1 MPDNDNDRSPFGR
14 RPNADP
20 GGGSGAPKPRFAP
33 WLVVPIILVALLLFN
48 SVLSRTNTNKIQFS
62 EFQTAVADGKIVSDN
77 DNPVRISDNQISGKI
92 QTDEGIKDFTTPLS
106 PNVLV
111 SPGGEFTNS
120 LEEAGIVYSFEQPSV
135 LLSVILNFLPF
146 LLIMFAVYWFVF
158 RRMGSGATGALNM
171 GKNKVKIYDRKELK
185 TTFADVAGV
194 DEAKEELR
202 EIVEF
207 LSNPKKYQRL
217 GGRIPKGVLLLGPPG
232 CGKTLL
238 ARAVA
243 GEANVPF
250 FFMSGSEFVEMF
262 VGLGAARVRELFQQA
277 KEKAP
282 ALVFLDEID
291 TIGKGRAGAGGAGL
305 GAHDEREQTLNQ
317 LLVEMDG
324 FDASKGVIIM
334 AATNRPDVLD
344 PALVRPG
351 RFDRQV
357 VVDRPDLKGREE
369 ILRVHAR
376 GVALSPNV
384 ELRTIAARTPGFTGA
399 DLENVVNEA
408 ALLAA
413 RREKNAV
420 TMDELEEAIDRSSM
434 GLERKSR
441 VMSPKEKRRVASHE
455 MGHALV
461 AHYSENLDPV
471 HRITIIPRGTA
482 ALGLTMTR
490 PLEDRFL
497 ATEPELKDTLA
508 YAMGGRVAE
517 ELVYG
522 EISTGAQN
530 DLEKATQIARAM
542 VSEYGMSEKVGPL
555 SLGHDDPNAFF
566 SSGPRISSGTAEK
579 IDEEVSRLLSEA
591 HDQAERLLMEHRDL
605 LDRLGELLLVVETI
619 DGEDLEAYT
628 SGTKPIP
635 DSATLAREAEKADEA
650 AAAVAE
656 DARQASATGWPA
668 SGSSCRRPRPCP
680 RSTDP
685 SVRSLSSLAGEG
697 PAPGPSDRAS
707 DPGTGSSC
715 AWTTSR
721 ARRDRSR
728 TTSDVRA

>member
-1 MPDNDNDRSPFGR
+1 LLAVLAVFLFRGFGTS
-14 RPNADP
+14 AKTI
-20 GGGSGAPKPRFAP
+20 S
-33 WLVVPIILVALLLFN
+33 
-48 SVLSRTNTNKIQFS
+48 FS
-62 EFQTAVADGKIVSDN
+62 DFQTAVTQGRIAPNTTVY
-77 DNPVRISDNQISGKI
+77 ISDSDISGIELDAQGNQQK
-92 QTDEGIKDFTTPLS
+92 FTTPLAS
-106 PNVLV
+106 NADIASAQQLLSAHSVTY
-111 SPGGEFTNS
+111 EFK
-120 LEEAGIVYSFEQPSV
+120 QPSV
-135 LLSVILNFLPF
+135 FISLLLNILPI
-146 LLIMFAVYWFVF
+146 LLLLGLGYFFIF
-158 RRMGSGATGALNM
+158 RRMNAGAAGALNL
-171 GKNKVKIYDRKELK
+171 GKNKVKIYDRKEMK
-185 TTFADVAGV
+185 TTFNDVAGV
-194 DEAKEELR
+194 DEAKDELR

-291 TIGKGRAGAGGAGL
+291 TIGKGRAGVSGAGF

-369 ILRVHAR
+369 ILKVHAR
-376 GVALSPNV
+376 GVALSPDV
-384 ELRTIAARTPGFTGA
+384 DLHTIASRTPGFTGA

-413 RREKNAV
+413 RRDKNAV
-420 TMDELEEAIDRSSM
+420 YEAELEEAIDRASM

-441 VMSPKEKRRVASHE
+441 VMSEKEKTRVAFHE

-461 AHYSENLDPV
+461 ANYSDNLDPV
-471 HRITIIPRGTA
+471 HRVTIIPRGTA

-490 PLEDRFL
+490 PLEDRYL
-497 ATEPELKDTLA
+497 ATEPELNEMLA
-508 YAMGGRVAE
+508 FAMGGRVAE
-517 ELVYG
+517 EIVFS

-542 VSEYGMSEKVGPL
+542 VTEYGMSKKVGPL

-566 SSGPRISSGTAEK
+566 GGAASKISGATAQT
-579 IDEEVSRLLSEA
+579 IDEEVSRLLAEA
-591 HDQAERLLMEHRDL
+591 HERARVILQAHRDL
-605 LDRLGELLLVVETI
+605 LDKLSELLLVTETV
-619 DGEDLEAYT
+619 DGDDLKGFTE
-628 SGTKPIP
+628 GTKVIP
-635 DSATLAREAEKADEA
+635 DPSVLRRENEAREQHEA
-650 AAAVAE
+650 AAAAAMPQHTKDVRE
-656 DARQASATGWPA
+656 
-668 SGSSCRRPRPCP
+668 PRLHMP
-680 RSTDP
+680 
-685 SVRSLSSLAGEG
+685 
-697 PAPGPSDRAS
+697 PAPPM
-707 DPGTGSSC
+707 PTG
-715 AWTTSR
+715 
-721 ARRDRSR
+721 
-728 TTSDVRA
+728 

>member
-1 MPDNDNDRSPFGR
+1 MPDNNANDRNPFTRKPSSDG
-14 RPNADP
+14 N
-20 GGGSGAPKPRFAP
+20 GNGGSGTPKPRFAP
-33 WLVVPIILVALLLFN
+33 WLIVPILLVALLLFQ
-48 SVLSRTNTNKIQFS
+48 SFLSRANTKQIPFSQFT
-62 EFQTAVADGKIVSDN
+62 QAVADGNIVSSA
-77 DNPVRISDNQISGKI
+77 DNPVKISDSQISGKI
-92 QTDEGIKDFTTPLS
+92 VIDGNEQDFSTPLS
-106 PNVLV
+106 TNFEVN
-111 SPGGEFTNS
+111 ETFTTS
-120 LEEAGIVYSFEQPSV
+120 LDDAEIVYEFAQPSV
-135 LLSVILNFLPF
+135 FLSLLLNLLPF
-146 LLIMFAVYWFVF
+146 VLIMGLVYWFVF

-291 TIGKGRAGAGGAGL
+291 TIGKGRAGVGGAGL

-344 PALVRPG
+344 PALIRPG

-413 RREKNAV
+413 RREKNSV

-434 GLERKSR
+434 GLERRSR
-441 VMSPKEKRRVASHE
+441 VMSPKEKKRVASHE

-461 AHYSENLDPV
+461 AHYCDNLDPV

-497 ATEPELKDTLA
+497 QTEPELKDMLA

-522 EISTGAQN
+522 EVSTGAQN
-530 DLEKATQIARAM
+530 DLEQATRIARAM
-542 VSEYGMSEKVGPL
+542 VTEYGMSEKVGPM
-555 SLGHDDPNAFF
+555 SLGREDPNAIFG
-566 SSGPRISSGTAEK
+566 SGPRISGHTAEK
-579 IDEEVSRLLSEA
+579 IDEEVNRLLEEA
-591 HDQAERLLMEHRDL
+591 HDQAERLLIEHRTL
-605 LDRLGELLLVVETI
+605 LDQLGAVLLVVETI
-619 DGEDLEAYT
+619 DGDDLEAYT

-635 DSATLAREAEKADEA
+635 APEDLRRVEETRQAEDAA
-650 AAAVAE
+650 AAAVADKE
-656 DARQASATGWPA
+656 HNRERGRL
-668 SGSSCRRPRPCP
+668 GSRF
-680 RSTDP
+680 
-685 SVRSLSSLAGEG
+685 GELP
-697 PAPGPSDRAS
+697 PAPPMPTID
-707 DPGTGSSC
+707 
-715 AWTTSR
+715 
-721 ARRDRSR
+721 
-728 TTSDVRA
+728 

>member
-1 MPDNDNDRSPFGR
+1 MPDNDNRSPFSR
-14 RPNADP
+14 RGGDDT
-20 GGGSGAPKPRFAP
+20 GGGGTPRPRFAP
-33 WLVVPIILVALLLFN
+33 WLVVPILLVALLIFN
-48 SVLSRTNTNKIQFS
+48 NVLSNTQRRSITYNEFITAVEENRLDPETTVKISDSAITGALTTDDGPQDFS
-62 EFQTAVADGKIVSDN
+62 TTLAPNFQTQDLATFLQDN
-77 DNPVRISDNQISGKI
+77 DVNF
-92 QTDEGIKDFTTPLS
+92 E
-106 PNVLV
+106 
-111 SPGGEFTNS
+111 
-120 LEEAGIVYSFEQPSV
+120 FEQPSV
-135 LLSVILNFLPF
+135 FLSLLVNILPF
-146 LLIMFAVYWFVF
+146 ALIMIGIYWFVF
-158 RRMGSGATGALNM
+158 RRMGAGASGALNM
-171 GKNKVKIYDRKELK
+171 GKNKVKIYDRKEMK

-194 DEAKEELR
+194 DEAKDELR

-291 TIGKGRAGAGGAGL
+291 TIGKGRGGVGGAGL

-376 GVALSPNV
+376 GVALASNV

-420 TMDELEEAIDRSSM
+420 TMDELEEAIDRASM

-441 VMSPKEKRRVASHE
+441 VMNDKEKSRVASHE

-497 ATEPELKDTLA
+497 NTEPELKDTLA

-517 ELVYG
+517 EIVYG

-530 DLEKATQIARAM
+530 DLERATQIARAM
-542 VSEYGMSEKVGPL
+542 VTQFGMSEKVGPL
-555 SLGHDDPNAFF
+555 SLGQDDPNAIFA
-566 SSGPRISSGTAEK
+566 GPKISAGTAER
-579 IDEEVSRLLSEA
+579 IDEEVMRLLHEA
-591 HDQAERLLMEHRDL
+591 HDQAERLLLQHRDL
-605 LDRLGELLLVVETI
+605 LDRLSALLLVTETI

-628 SGTKPIP
+628 GGTKPIP
-635 DSATLAREAEKADEA
+635 DAEQLREHEEAKERETAAA
-650 AAAVAE
+650 AAAVATE
-656 DARQASATGWPA
+656 ERERERQRAPQIAMP
-668 SGSSCRRPRPCP
+668 
-680 RSTDP
+680 
-685 SVRSLSSLAGEG
+685 
-697 PAPGPSDRAS
+697 PAPPMPTVD
-707 DPGTGSSC
+707 
-715 AWTTSR
+715 
-721 ARRDRSR
+721 
-728 TTSDVRA
+728 

>member
-1 MPDNDNDRSPFGR
+1 MPENDPLNR
-14 RPNADP
+14 R
-20 GGGSGAPKPRFAP
+20 GGSDGPSGPNVPRSRLMP
-33 WLVVPIILVALLLFN
+33 WLLVPLLLVGLFMFN
-48 SVLSRTNTNKIQFS
+48 GWMTSANTDAISYS
-62 EFQTAVADGKIVSDN
+62 EFVTAVEGGKIAEGTTVK
-77 DNPVRISDNQISGKI
+77 ISDTTITGSLVNEQG
-92 QTDEGIKDFTTPLS
+92 DEQKFTTSLS
-106 PNVLV
+106 PNFQVDQSFTDFLDTNNV
-111 SPGGEFTNS
+111 DYEFQ
-120 LEEAGIVYSFEQPSV
+120 QPSV
-135 LLSVILNFLPF
+135 FLQLILNILPF
-146 LLIMFAVYWFVF
+146 ALIMGLVYWFVF
-158 RRMGSGATGALNM
+158 RRMGAAGAGPMSM
-171 GKNKVKIYDRKELK
+171 GKNKVKIYDRKEMK

-194 DEAKEELR
+194 DEAKDELR

-291 TIGKGRAGAGGAGL
+291 TIGKGRAGAGGAGF

-376 GVALSPNV
+376 GVALSSDV
-384 ELRTIAARTPGFTGA
+384 ELHTIAARTPGFTGA

-413 RREKNAV
+413 RREKNSV
-420 TMDELEEAIDRSSM
+420 TEDELEEAIDRASM

-441 VMSPKEKRRVASHE
+441 VMSEKEKTRVAFHE

-461 AHYSENLDPV
+461 AHYCENLDPV

-490 PLEDRFL
+490 PLEDRYL
-497 ATEPELKDTLA
+497 ATEPELKDMLA
-508 YAMGGRVAE
+508 FAMGGRVAE
-517 ELVYG
+517 EIVFS
-522 EISTGAQN
+522 EVSTGAQN

-542 VSEYGMSEKVGPL
+542 VAEYGMSEKIGPQ
-555 SLGHDDPNAFF
+555 SFGHDDPNAFF
-566 SSGPRISSGTAEK
+566 GGGAKISGATAQT
-579 IDEEVSRLLSEA
+579 IDEEVARLLTDA
-591 HDQAERLLMEHRDL
+591 HEHAERLLHQHRDL
-605 LDRLGELLLVVETI
+605 LDRLSRLLLVVETI
-619 DGEDLEAYT
+619 DGVDLEVYADG
-628 SGTKPIP
+628 SKVIP
-635 DSATLAREAEKADEA
+635 EPADVQREQEEAEQQRV
-650 AAAVAE
+650 AAAVAKHP
-656 DARQASATGWPA
+656 TP
-668 SGSSCRRPRPCP
+668 
-680 RSTDP
+680 P
-685 SVRSLSSLAGEG
+685 SPKPSRETPSRLTLP
-697 PAPGPSDRAS
+697 PAPPLPTVD
-707 DPGTGSSC
+707 
-715 AWTTSR
+715 
-721 ARRDRSR
+721 
-728 TTSDVRA
+728 

>member
-1 MPDNDNDRSPFGR
+1 MPDDNDRNPFSR
-14 RPNADP
+14 RSSGD
-20 GGGSGAPKPRFAP
+20 GGSGTPKPKFAP
-33 WLVVPIILVALLLFN
+33 WLIVPILLVALLLFN
-48 SVLSRTNTNKIQFS
+48 SLLSDQGTDSIAYS
-62 EFQTAVADGKIVSDN
+62 EFVTAVEEGRIDPETTVK
-77 DNPVRISDNQISGKI
+77 ISDSGI
-92 QTDEGIKDFTTPLS
+92 TGALTADEGPQDFTTKLS
-106 PNVLV
+106 PNVTIDK
-111 SPGGEFTNS
+111 PFTDFLDDNGVTY
-120 LEEAGIVYSFEQPSV
+120 EFEQPSV
-135 LLSVILNFLPF
+135 LLSLLVNILPF
-146 LLIMFAVYWFVF
+146 ALIMIGIYWFVF
-158 RRMGSGATGALNM
+158 RRMGAGATGALNM
-171 GKNKVKIYDRKELK
+171 GKNKVKIYDRKEMK

-291 TIGKGRAGAGGAGL
+291 TIGKGRGGVGGAGL

-376 GVALSPNV
+376 GVALSPAV

-413 RREKNAV
+413 RREKNSV
-420 TMDELEEAIDRSSM
+420 TMDELEEAIDRASM

-441 VMSPKEKRRVASHE
+441 VMNDKEKARVASHE

-461 AHYSENLDPV
+461 AHYSDNLDPV

-497 ATEPELKDTLA
+497 ATEPELKETLA
-508 YAMGGRVAE
+508 YAMGGQVAE
-517 ELVYG
+517 EIVYG

-542 VSEYGMSEKVGPL
+542 VTQYGMSDEIGPL

-566 SSGPRISSGTAEK
+566 SGPKISGATAER
-579 IDEEVSRLLSEA
+579 IDKEVSRLLSEA
-591 HDQAERLLMEHRDL
+591 HDQAERILVEHRDM
-605 LDRLGELLLVVETI
+605 LDRLAALLIVTETI

-628 SGTKPIP
+628 GGTKLIP
-635 DSATLAREAEKADEA
+635 DAEELREREEVKRRESAA
-650 AAAVAE
+650 AAAVVAKE
-656 DARQASATGWPA
+656 QERQ
-668 SGSSCRRPRPCP
+668 
-680 RSTDP
+680 P
-685 SVRSLSSLAGEG
+685 SRGPHIAMP
-697 PAPGPSDRAS
+697 PAPPMPTVD
-707 DPGTGSSC
+707 
-715 AWTTSR
+715 
-721 ARRDRSR
+721 
-728 TTSDVRA
+728 